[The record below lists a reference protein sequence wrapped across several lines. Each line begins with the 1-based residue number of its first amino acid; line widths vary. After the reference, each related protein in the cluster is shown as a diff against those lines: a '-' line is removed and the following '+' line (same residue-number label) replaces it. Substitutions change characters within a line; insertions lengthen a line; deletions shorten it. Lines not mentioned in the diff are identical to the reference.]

1 MVQMT
6 SEATWSGLCLGTGLR
21 GEGVALS
28 FLNEKRN
35 VSWFTTSAADAFVP
49 GTGRDMMRF
58 SKKDKRKALL
68 LTAIAQW
75 RRAPS
80 APEHAAAVGGAA

>member
-35 VSWFTTSAADAFVP
+35 ESCFTTSAADAFVP
-49 GTGRDMMRF
+49 GTGYDAF
-58 SKKDKRKALL
+58 
-68 LTAIAQW
+68 Q
-75 RRAPS
+75 
-80 APEHAAAVGGAA
+80 